1 MGTHPIFESDFD
13 CLTGNSFEVMEDQ
26 IIKKDGCVRMC
37 PGCVNKPG
45 AIKVDSDMKYDKFLT
60 DLLEELDD
68 KDEFEER
75 FDDYL
80 KDELD
85 KFKPCGTTIEDKVNT
100 ILELFDQF
108 EEEFDED
115 ELAQAKKKIKE
126 YYP

>member
-1 MGTHPIFESDFD
+1 MGEK
-13 CLTGNSFEVMEDQ
+13 NSGLPYSVMEDQ
-26 IIKKDGCVRMC
+26 INKKVGLHPIGR
-37 PGCVNKPG
+37 NKPG

-85 KFKPCGTTIEDKVNT
+85 KFKPCGTTIEDKVKK
-100 ILELFDQF
+100 ILELFK
-108 EEEFDED
+108 EFDEKFD
-115 ELAQAKKKIKE
+115 EDDLAQAKEK
-126 YYP
+126 